1 MHVLIK
7 LTRYEYFLVLWIFTC
22 FILNLLHPLVF
33 SNIIKVI
40 FFVVYIIL
48 NKF

>member
-7 LTRYEYFLVLWIFTC
+7 LTGYEYFLVLWIFKC
-22 FILNLLHPLVF
+22 FIFNRLHPLVF

-40 FFVVYIIL
+40 FLVVYTIL
-48 NKF
+48 NNF

>member
-7 LTRYEYFLVLWIFTC
+7 LTGYEYFLVLWIFKC
-22 FILNLLHPLVF
+22 FIFNLLHPLVF

-40 FFVVYIIL
+40 FLVVYIIL
-48 NKF
+48 NNF